1 MAMLGGITWHEIH
14 DGVFAHPTFSESLNN
29 LFVFPDK

>member
-1 MAMLGGITWHEIH
+1 MAGGLPYTAVR

-29 LFVFPDK
+29 LFMRLEPTR